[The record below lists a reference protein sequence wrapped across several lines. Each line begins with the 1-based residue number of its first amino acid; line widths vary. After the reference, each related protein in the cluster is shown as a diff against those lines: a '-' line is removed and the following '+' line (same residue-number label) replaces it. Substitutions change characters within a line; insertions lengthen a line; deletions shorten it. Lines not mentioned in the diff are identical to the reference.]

1 MPVPAIRIV
10 PSAPPVLQ
18 RQLRLHQQRVAELA
32 RRYEAGDSV
41 RILTRAFNVNRETVL
56 EHLKRERVA
65 RRPHVRKLTED
76 EIERLAD
83 EVASTDYDVE
93 QIRRRGRPRIGS
105 GPAQLVPVRLDP
117 ELLESLR
124 ARALRDHASNSEI
137 IRAALRE
144 YLAS

>member
-1 MPVPAIRIV
+1 MTDGRTYTT
-10 PSAPPVLQ
+10 PS
-18 RQLRLHQQRVAELA
+18 
-32 RRYEAGDSV
+32 G
-41 RILTRAFNVNRETVL
+41 
-56 EHLKRERVA
+56 
-65 RRPHVRKLTED
+65 RKLTDD

-83 EVASTDYDVE
+83 DVASTDYDVA